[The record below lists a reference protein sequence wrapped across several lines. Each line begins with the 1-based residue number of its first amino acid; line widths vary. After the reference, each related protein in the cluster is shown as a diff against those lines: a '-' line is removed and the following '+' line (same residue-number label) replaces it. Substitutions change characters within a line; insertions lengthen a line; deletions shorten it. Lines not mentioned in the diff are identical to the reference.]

1 MSLKEKTVRGAITLL
16 AHILAPHQFGILT
29 ISLLIIMVADTISD
43 FGISNSIIQKKEISN
58 SELTTLYWINVSLG
72 IFVFAVVFLF
82 SRQISLLFNQ
92 PDVKELIQTLAFAF
106 LIIPHGQQFRAL
118 MQKELDFTKVGI
130 IETLS
135 LIIGFTVTLTS
146 AYVYPFAITAIWGYL
161 CMSLSRTLMFSIVG
175 RKIYKPSFSF
185 KLKGISSNLK
195 FGAFLTADALI
206 NQLNSN
212 IATIVLSRSLGA
224 IIAGGY
230 NLASNVAVVPP
241 SRLNPIL
248 TRVLFP
254 AFSKIQNDNEKLKTN
269 FYKLLSFV
277 GLINFPAL
285 LGLLVVSNNFVLTLF
300 GEKWIFITP
309 ILQVLCVV
317 GLLRSIGNPIGAL
330 LMAKARVDVSFKF
343 NVFKFFLFIPMIWL
357 GAKIGG
363 GTGAALGFLL
373 VQVINTC
380 LSYFILIKP
389 VLGSSY
395 REYIMSIL
403 LPLKMTL
410 PTMLAAWL
418 AGLFSLSGSPLITLV
433 IQILVGI
440 VTFSMTLIF
449 SNNQFV
455 SEMKC
460 YIVKNPKVRKF
471 IRA

>member
-1 MSLKEKTVRGAITLL
+1 
-16 AHILAPHQFGILT
+16 
-29 ISLLIIMVADTISD
+29 
-43 FGISNSIIQKKEISN
+43 
-58 SELTTLYWINVSLG
+58 
-72 IFVFAVVFLF
+72 
-82 SRQISLLFNQ
+82 
-92 PDVKELIQTLAFAF
+92 
-106 LIIPHGQQFRAL
+106 
-118 MQKELDFTKVGI
+118 
-130 IETLS
+130 
-135 LIIGFTVTLTS
+135 
-146 AYVYPFAITAIWGYL
+146 
-161 CMSLSRTLMFSIVG
+161 
-175 RKIYKPSFSF
+175 
-185 KLKGISSNLK
+185 
-195 FGAFLTADALI
+195 
-206 NQLNSN
+206 
-212 IATIVLSRSLGA
+212 
-224 IIAGGY
+224 
-230 NLASNVAVVPP
+230 
-241 SRLNPIL
+241 
-248 TRVLFP
+248 
-254 AFSKIQNDNEKLKTN
+254 
-269 FYKLLSFV
+269 
-277 GLINFPAL
+277 
-285 LGLLVVSNNFVLTLF
+285 
-300 GEKWIFITP
+300 
-309 ILQVLCVV
+309 
-317 GLLRSIGNPIGAL
+317 
-330 LMAKARVDVSFKF
+330 MAKARVDVSFKF

>member
-1 MSLKEKTVRGAITLL
+1 
-16 AHILAPHQFGILT
+16 
-29 ISLLIIMVADTISD
+29 
-43 FGISNSIIQKKEISN
+43 
-58 SELTTLYWINVSLG
+58 
-72 IFVFAVVFLF
+72 
-82 SRQISLLFNQ
+82 
-92 PDVKELIQTLAFAF
+92 
-106 LIIPHGQQFRAL
+106 
-118 MQKELDFTKVGI
+118 
-130 IETLS
+130 
-135 LIIGFTVTLTS
+135 
-146 AYVYPFAITAIWGYL
+146 
-161 CMSLSRTLMFSIVG
+161 
-175 RKIYKPSFSF
+175 
-185 KLKGISSNLK
+185 
-195 FGAFLTADALI
+195 
-206 NQLNSN
+206 
-212 IATIVLSRSLGA
+212 
-224 IIAGGY
+224 
-230 NLASNVAVVPP
+230 
-241 SRLNPIL
+241 
-248 TRVLFP
+248 
-254 AFSKIQNDNEKLKTN
+254 
-269 FYKLLSFV
+269 
-277 GLINFPAL
+277 
-285 LGLLVVSNNFVLTLF
+285 TLF

-357 GAKIGG
+357 GAKFGG

-395 REYIMSIL
+395 REYIMSIH

-410 PTMLAAWL
+410 PTMLTAWL

-433 IQILVGI
+433 IQIIVGI

-460 YIVKNPKVRKF
+460 YIVKNPKIRKF